1 MLKTLSENLSETSE
15 APPAPSS
22 SDKGDTISTKDSQS
36 SGGIKYTQI
45 QILKLY
51 WLLMHQACF
60 LCLWISYCL
69 SINLGVFQSA
79 VNNII
84 TITYFINKNIFT
96 KK

>member
-45 QILKLY
+45 QIVKLY
-51 WLLMHQACF
+51 WLLMHQACLLYTF
-60 LCLWISYCL
+60 CILSYSL
-69 SINLGVFQSA
+69 SIHLWVF
-79 VNNII
+79 
-84 TITYFINKNIFT
+84 Y
-96 KK
+96 KKCCK